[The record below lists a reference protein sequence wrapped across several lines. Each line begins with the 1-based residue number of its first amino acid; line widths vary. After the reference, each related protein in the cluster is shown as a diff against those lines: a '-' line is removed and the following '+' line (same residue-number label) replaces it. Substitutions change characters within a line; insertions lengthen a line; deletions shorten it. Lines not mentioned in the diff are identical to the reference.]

1 VDVHTA
7 VDLSSIEIKDVL
19 ASVFLLCTEVESLMM
34 KHGNVQGTLKMQ
46 DRKKRKTM
54 TIMLAMLLM
63 FI

>member
-1 VDVHTA
+1 MDVHTA